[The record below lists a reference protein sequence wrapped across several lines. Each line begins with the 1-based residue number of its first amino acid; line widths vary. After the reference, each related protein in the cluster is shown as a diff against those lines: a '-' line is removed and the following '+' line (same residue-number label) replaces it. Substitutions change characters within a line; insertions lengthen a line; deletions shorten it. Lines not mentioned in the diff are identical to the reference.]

1 MNPAGMT
8 GLYGNVRCECAEAMT
23 NITPTGD
30 NRIHSAED
38 HSKAIADAEEL
49 ENADLPQDEED
60 RLESHS

>member
-1 MNPAGMT
+1 MT
-8 GLYGNVRCECAEAMT
+8 GLYGTVGVECAGRMT

-38 HSKAIADAEEL
+38 NSKAIADAEKL

>member
-1 MNPAGMT
+1 
-8 GLYGNVRCECAEAMT
+8 MT

-49 ENADLPQDEED
+49 ESADLPQDEED